1 MGVHFDRKINEGL
14 RGENKIISAADSKVK
29 VAVVPTNEELAIA
42 RKSAAIAEAGED
54 TYGNVFSK

>member
-29 VAVVPTNEELAIA
+29 VAVVPTNEELVIA
-42 RKSAAIAEAGED
+42 TD
-54 TYGNVFSK
+54 TFDIVEKFR